1 MPRRRA
7 STRTIGSLGNRR
19 KQIMIPITHY
29 ISNTP
34 NLKSYTYYARL
45 YKVYELLTSEGE
57 YSVLLDEEDKE
68 GDPIEFTLGF
78 KLIERVLAAIRDLI
92 ASFDNLVKNYRHY
105 HFLTRTRIK
114 RASDRCRLVNSKES
128 HGAAIGFKNAI
139 ILTIGELITDPILQ
153 SALRIYLSYFP
164 FD

>member
-1 MPRRRA
+1 
-7 STRTIGSLGNRR
+7 
-19 KQIMIPITHY
+19 MILITHY

-34 NLKSYTYYARL
+34 NLKSYTYYTRL
-45 YKVYELLTSEGE
+45 YKVYELVPKGVKVRGE

-68 GDPIEFTLGF
+68 VDPIEFTLGF

-92 ASFDNLVKNYRHY
+92 ASFDNLVKNYRYY

-114 RASDRCRLVNSKES
+114 RYR
-128 HGAAIGFKNAI
+128 AAIGFKNAI
-139 ILTIGELITDPILQ
+139 ILTIGKLITDPILR
-153 SALRIYLSYFP
+153 STLRIHLSYFP